1 MANIHEVEIFL
12 KEFRVRMEIFG
23 ILFFDDRGKNQQ
35 TLHELE
41 ISPIQRKEIIKSI
54 KAIDYSKGPL
64 EEKMHGLLFMWVFGK
79 KVKKKEVYIKISM
92 GLENSKAVCISF
104 HIAEYPLNY
113 PFKK

>member
-1 MANIHEVEIFL
+1 MANKHEVETFL

-35 TLHELE
+35 ALHELE
-41 ISPIQRKEIIKSI
+41 ITPIQRKEIIKAT
-54 KAIDYSKGPL
+54 KAVDYSHGPL
-64 EEKMHGLLFMWVFGK
+64 AEKMHDLLFMWVFGK
-79 KVKKKEVYIKISM
+79 KVKKREVYIKISM
-92 GLENSKAVCISF
+92 GVENSKAVCISF